1 MIKAFLQKAGNKLR
15 NIAKSGKKEHGK
27 AALAPAAALQP
38 AAEAVSA
45 NHIAADQT
53 PSAAMESA
61 APVRPRRP
69 RPKKERQEPE
79 WDLAQFQVEPEA
91 GKTRFH
97 DLDLPVAL
105 MHAIADLKFQYC
117 TPIQAQALPDA
128 LRGRDLIGRAST
140 GTGKSAVFLIT
151 IFTRLL
157 QDQNRGQAA
166 PVGSPRALIIAPTR
180 ELVIQIAKD
189 AKALAKYT
197 SLRIVAAYGGTDYR
211 KQEKSMTE
219 QVVDVVV
226 ATPGRL
232 LDFESKRII
241 TLNRAAIMVIDEAD
255 RMLDMGFIPDVR
267 RIIYK
272 TAAKEQRQTMLFSA
286 TFTDEVK
293 RLSAQWCRE
302 PITVETEADQVAV
315 ETVQQ
320 IVYLTTTAEKF
331 TVLYNLITSKEHE
344 RIIIFA
350 NMKNETRR
358 LSERLERH
366 GIACTLLSGDVPQ
379 EKRTARLEAFR
390 EGRVK
395 VMVATDVAG
404 RGIHIAGISHVI
416 NYTLPYEPEDYVHRI
431 GRTGRAGVS
440 GISISFACEE
450 DAFVLPEIETYIGET
465 LHCVQPD
472 ESLLTPVPAGQAKP
486 AGTGGRSGSG
496 TSSGHGHAGS
506 GGSRSGS
513 GARSGSYKGRRK

>member
-1 MIKAFLQKAGNKLR
+1 MIKAFLQKAGTKLR

-27 AALAPAAALQP
+27 AAIAPAALQP
-38 AAEAVSA
+38 ASEEVSA
-45 NHIAADQT
+45 AQVSTDQT
-53 PSAAMESA
+53 PSAAMDSP
-61 APVRPRRP
+61 APARPRRP

-79 WDLAQFQVEPEA
+79 WDVAQFQVEPLA

-105 MHAIADLKFQYC
+105 MHAIADLQFQYC

-157 QDQNRGQAA
+157 QEQNQGKTA

-272 TAAKEQRQTMLFSA
+272 TPPKEQRQTMLFSA

-450 DAFVLPEIETYIGET
+450 DAFVLPEIEAYIGET
-465 LHCVQPD
+465 LHCIQPD
-472 ESLLTPVPAGQAKP
+472 ESLLTPVPAGKAKP
-486 AGTGGRSGSG
+486 AGTGGR
-496 TSSGHGHAGS
+496 TSSGPGRAAS
-506 GGSRSGS
+506 GGS
-513 GARSGSYKGRRK
+513 RSGSYKGRRK

>member
-1 MIKAFLQKAGNKLR
+1 MIKVFLKKVGSKLR
-15 NIAKSGKKEHGK
+15 NIAKSGKKEHGNP
-27 AALAPAAALQP
+27 ANELPVPQSAVHQDVSPDQDLAELQR
-38 AAEAVSA
+38 
-45 NHIAADQT
+45 
-53 PSAAMESA
+53 ESA
-61 APVRPRRP
+61 EGEIVSRPRRP
-69 RPKKERQEPE
+69 PRPKRERQEPE
-79 WDLAQFQVEPEA
+79 WDLAQFAVEPVA

-97 DLDLPVAL
+97 DLDLPLVL
-105 MHAIADLKFQYC
+105 MHAIADLEFQFC

-128 LRGRDLIGRAST
+128 LLGRDLIGRAST
-140 GTGKSAVFLIT
+140 GTGKSAVFIIA

-157 QDQNRGQAA
+157 REQERGKSA
-166 PVGSPRALIIAPTR
+166 PVGTPRALIIAPTR

-197 SLRIVAAYGGTDYR
+197 NLKIVSAYGGTDYQ
-211 KQEKSMTE
+211 KQEKSMTQ

-232 LDFESKRII
+232 LDFESKKII
-241 TLNRAAIMVIDEAD
+241 NLNRAAIMVIDEAD

-272 TAAKEQRQTMLFSA
+272 TPPKEKRQTMLFSA
-286 TFTDEVK
+286 TFTPEVK
-293 RLSAQWCRE
+293 QLSAQWCKD
-302 PITVETEADQVAV
+302 PLTVETEADQVAV
-315 ETVQQ
+315 DTVQQ

-331 TVLYNLITSKEHE
+331 TVLYNLIANTEHE
-344 RIIIFA
+344 RIMVFT
-350 NMKNETRR
+350 NMKNEARR

-366 GIACTLLSGDVPQ
+366 GVKCTLLSGDVPQ
-379 EKRTARLEAFR
+379 EKRTSRLEAFR

-395 VMVATDVAG
+395 VMIATDVAG
-404 RGIHIAGISHVI
+404 RGIHITGISHVI

-450 DAFVLPEIETYIGET
+450 DAFVLPEIEEYLGEP
-465 LHCVQPD
+465 LHCIQPE
-472 ESLLTPVPAGQAKP
+472 ESLLATVPAGQPKP
-486 AGTGGRSGSG
+486 SGSGDREGASRGRSGG
-496 TSSGHGHAGS
+496 A
-506 GGSRSGS
+506 GSRSGS

>member
-1 MIKAFLQKAGNKLR
+1 MIKVFLKKVGNKLR
-15 NIAKSGKKEHGK
+15 NIARSGKKDHGNP
-27 AALAPAAALQP
+27 AIAQPVSPAAHNLEVLPEQALSGAQLESP
-38 AAEAVSA
+38 AGEAGS
-45 NHIAADQT
+45 
-53 PSAAMESA
+53 
-61 APVRPRRP
+61 RPRRP
-69 RPKKERQEPE
+69 PRPKRERQVAE
-79 WDLAQFQVEPEA
+79 WDLAQFQVEPVA

-97 DLDLPVAL
+97 DLDLPLEL
-105 MHAIADLKFQYC
+105 MHAIADLEFQFC

-128 LRGRDLIGRAST
+128 LLGRDLIGRAST
-140 GTGKSAVFLIT
+140 GTGKSAVFLIA

-157 QDQNRGQAA
+157 REQERGKA
-166 PVGSPRALIIAPTR
+166 PVGTPRALIIAPTR

-197 SLRIVAAYGGTDYR
+197 NLKIVSAYGGTDYQ

-232 LDFESKRII
+232 LDFESKKII
-241 TLNRAAIMVIDEAD
+241 NLNRAAIMVIDEAD

-272 TAAKEQRQTMLFSA
+272 TPPKEKRQTMLFSA

-293 RLSAQWCRE
+293 QLSAQWCKD

-315 ETVQQ
+315 DTVQQ

-331 TVLYNLITSKEHE
+331 TVLYNLIANTEHE
-344 RIIIFA
+344 RIMVFT
-350 NMKNETRR
+350 NMKNEARR

-366 GIACTLLSGDVPQ
+366 GVKCTLLSGDVPQ
-379 EKRTARLEAFR
+379 EKRTSRLEAFR

-395 VMVATDVAG
+395 VMIATDVAG
-404 RGIHIAGISHVI
+404 RGIHITGISHVI

-450 DAFVLPEIETYIGET
+450 DAFYLPEIEAYIGEP
-465 LHCVQPD
+465 LHCIQPD
-472 ESLLTPVPAGQAKP
+472 ESLLIAVPAGQP
-486 AGTGGRSGSG
+486 RPSGAGGRDGSGHGRSGG
-496 TSSGHGHAGS
+496 
-506 GGSRSGS
+506 GGSRGGSGS
-513 GARSGSYKGRRK
+513 RSGSYKGRRK

>member
-1 MIKAFLQKAGNKLR
+1 MIKAFLQKAGSKLKK
-15 NIAKSGKKEHGK
+15 IASSGKKEQGK
-27 AALAPAAALQP
+27 TASVPSAPQPSSPVELLSVQVSAEEPGAAAQ
-38 AAEAVSA
+38 AAEVVS
-45 NHIAADQT
+45 
-53 PSAAMESA
+53 P
-61 APVRPRRP
+61 RPRRP
-69 RPKKERQEPE
+69 RPKRERQEPE

-91 GKTRFH
+91 GKSRFH
-97 DLDLPVAL
+97 DLDLPLPL
-105 MHAIADLKFQYC
+105 MHAIADLKFQFC

-157 QDQNRGQAA
+157 QEQQRGQAA
-166 PVGSPRALIIAPTR
+166 PVGTPRALIIAPTR
-180 ELVIQIAKD
+180 ELVIQIVKD

-197 SLRIVAAYGGTDYR
+197 SLRIVAAYGGTDYQ

-232 LDFESKRII
+232 LDFESKKII

-272 TAAKEQRQTMLFSA
+272 TPPKEQRQTMLFSA

-302 PITVETEADQVAV
+302 PITVETEVDQVAV

-472 ESLLTPVPAGQAKP
+472 ESLLTPVPPGQAKP
-486 AGTGGRSGSG
+486 IGTGDRTSPGHGRS
-496 TSSGHGHAGS
+496 GS

-513 GARSGSYKGRRK
+513 GTRSGSYKGRRK

>member
-1 MIKAFLQKAGNKLR
+1 MIKVFLKKVGNKLR
-15 NIAKSGKKEHGK
+15 NIARSGKKDHGNPAIAQPGSQ
-27 AALAPAAALQP
+27 AAHHLEVLPEQALSGAQLESPAG
-38 AAEAVSA
+38 EAGS
-45 NHIAADQT
+45 
-53 PSAAMESA
+53 
-61 APVRPRRP
+61 RPRRP
-69 RPKKERQEPE
+69 PRPKRERQELE
-79 WDLAQFQVEPEA
+79 WDLTQFQVEPVA

-97 DLDLPVAL
+97 DLDLPLPL
-105 MHAIADLKFQYC
+105 MRAIADLKFQFC
-117 TPIQAQALPDA
+117 TPIQTQALPDA
-128 LRGRDLIGRAST
+128 LLGRDLIGRAST
-140 GTGKSAVFLIT
+140 GTGKSAVFLIA

-157 QDQNRGQAA
+157 REQERGKA
-166 PVGSPRALIIAPTR
+166 PVGTPRALIIAPTR

-197 SLRIVAAYGGTDYR
+197 NLKIVSAYGGTDYQ

-232 LDFESKRII
+232 LDFESKKII

-272 TAAKEQRQTMLFSA
+272 TPPKEKRQTMLFSA

-293 RLSAQWCRE
+293 QLSAQWCKE

-315 ETVQQ
+315 DTVQQ

-331 TVLYNLITSKEHE
+331 TVLYNLIANTEHE
-344 RIIIFA
+344 RIMVFT
-350 NMKNETRR
+350 NMKNEARR

-366 GIACTLLSGDVPQ
+366 GVKCTLLSGDVPQ

-395 VMVATDVAG
+395 VMIATDVAG
-404 RGIHIAGISHVI
+404 RGIHINGISHVI

-450 DAFVLPEIETYIGET
+450 DAFVLPEIEEYLGEP
-465 LHCVQPD
+465 LHCIQPE
-472 ESLLTPVPAGQAKP
+472 ESLLAAVPAGLPKP
-486 AGTGGRSGSG
+486 SGSGDREGASRGRSGG
-496 TSSGHGHAGS
+496 AGS
-506 GGSRSGS
+506 RGGS
-513 GARSGSYKGRRK
+513 GARSGAYKGRRK

>member
-1 MIKAFLQKAGNKLR
+1 MIKAFLKKAGNKLR
-15 NIAKSGKKEHGK
+15 NIARSGKKEHEHPARPESQH
-27 AALAPAAALQP
+27 AAHLEPAP
-38 AAEAVSA
+38 
-45 NHIAADQT
+45 
-53 PSAAMESA
+53 ESA
-61 APVRPRRP
+61 SLGEQQIESPVGEILSRPRRP
-69 RPKKERQEPE
+69 PRPKREKQIPE
-79 WDLAQFQVEPEA
+79 WDLAQFPVEPVA

-97 DLDLPVAL
+97 DLDLPLAL
-105 MHAIADLKFQYC
+105 MRAIADLEFQFC

-128 LRGRDLIGRAST
+128 LLGRDLIGRAST
-140 GTGKSAVFLIT
+140 GTGKSAVFLIA

-157 QDQNRGQAA
+157 QEQERGKA
-166 PVGSPRALIIAPTR
+166 PVGKPRALIIAPTR

-197 SLRIVAAYGGTDYR
+197 TLRIVSAYGGTDYR
-211 KQEKSMTE
+211 KQEKNLTE
-219 QVVDVVV
+219 QAVDVVV

-232 LDFESKRII
+232 LDYESKKII
-241 TLNRAAIMVIDEAD
+241 HLNRAAIMVIDEAD

-272 TAAKEQRQTMLFSA
+272 TPPKEQRQTMLFSA
-286 TFTDEVK
+286 TFTPEVK
-293 RLSAQWCRE
+293 QLSAQWCKD

-315 ETVQQ
+315 DTVQQ

-331 TVLYNLITSKEHE
+331 TVLYNLIAHKEHE
-344 RIIIFA
+344 RIMIFA
-350 NMKNETRR
+350 NMKNEARR

-366 GIACTLLSGDVPQ
+366 GVKCTLLTGDVPQ

-390 EGRVK
+390 EGKVK
-395 VMVATDVAG
+395 VMIATDVAG

-450 DAFVLPEIETYIGET
+450 DAFVLPEIEAYIGET

-472 ESLLTPVPAGQAKP
+472 ESLLVAVPAGQAKP
-486 AGTGGRSGSG
+486 SVAGDRDGAGHGRSGG
-496 TSSGHGHAGS
+496 
-506 GGSRSGS
+506 GGSRGGS
-513 GARSGSYKGRRK
+513 GTRSGSYKGRRK

>member
-1 MIKAFLQKAGNKLR
+1 MIKVFLKKVGSKLR
-15 NIAKSGKKEHGK
+15 NIARSGKKEDGNSAIVPPVAQPGVHQELSPDQVLPEQP
-27 AALAPAAALQP
+27 LASPVG
-38 AAEAVSA
+38 EAGS
-45 NHIAADQT
+45 
-53 PSAAMESA
+53 
-61 APVRPRRP
+61 RPRRP
-69 RPKKERQEPE
+69 PRPKRERQEPE
-79 WDLAQFQVEPEA
+79 WDLAQFQVEPVA

-97 DLDLPVAL
+97 DLDLPLPL
-105 MHAIADLKFQYC
+105 MHAIADLKFQFC
-117 TPIQAQALPDA
+117 TPIQTQALPDA
-128 LRGRDLIGRAST
+128 LLGRDLIGRAST
-140 GTGKSAVFLIT
+140 GTGKSAVFLIA

-157 QDQNRGQAA
+157 REQERGKS
-166 PVGSPRALIIAPTR
+166 PVGTPRALIIAPTR

-197 SLRIVAAYGGTDYR
+197 NLKIVSAYGGTDYQ

-232 LDFESKRII
+232 LDFESKKII

-272 TAAKEQRQTMLFSA
+272 TPPKEKRQTMLFSA

-293 RLSAQWCRE
+293 QLSAQWCKD

-331 TVLYNLITSKEHE
+331 TVLYNLIANTEHE
-344 RIIIFA
+344 RIMVFT
-350 NMKNETRR
+350 NMKNEARR

-366 GIACTLLSGDVPQ
+366 GVKCTLLSGDVPQ

-395 VMVATDVAG
+395 VMIATDVAG
-404 RGIHIAGISHVI
+404 RGIHINGISHVI

-450 DAFVLPEIETYIGET
+450 DAFVLPEIEEYLGEP
-465 LHCVQPD
+465 LHCIQPE
-472 ESLLTPVPAGQAKP
+472 ESLLAAVPAGQPKP
-486 AGTGGRSGSG
+486 SGSGDREGTSRGRSGG
-496 TSSGHGHAGS
+496 TGN
-506 GGSRSGS
+506 RSGS

>member
-1 MIKAFLQKAGNKLR
+1 MIKAFLKKAGNQLK
-15 NIAKSGKKEHGK
+15 NIAQSGKKVHGSAVSEHAAPQ
-27 AALAPAAALQP
+27 AALHQELSPEPAPSEVELESSAGA
-38 AAEAVSA
+38 AVSK
-45 NHIAADQT
+45 
-53 PSAAMESA
+53 SS
-61 APVRPRRP
+61 RP
-69 RPKKERQEPE
+69 RPKRERQKPE
-79 WDLAQFQVEPEA
+79 WDLSQFHVEPVVD
-91 GKTRFH
+91 KTRFH
-97 DLDLPVAL
+97 DLDLPLAL
-105 MHAIADLKFQYC
+105 MHAIADQEFQFC
-117 TPIQAQALPDA
+117 TPIQSQALPEA
-128 LRGRDLIGRAST
+128 LLGKDLIARAST
-140 GTGKSAVFLIT
+140 GTGKSAVFLIA

-157 QDQNRGQAA
+157 QEQERGKAA
-166 PVGSPRALIIAPTR
+166 PMGTPRALIIAPTR
-180 ELVIQIAKD
+180 ELVIQIVKD

-197 SLRIVAAYGGTDYR
+197 DLRIVSVYGGTDYR
-211 KQEKSMTE
+211 KQEKSLTDHP
-219 QVVDVVV
+219 VDVVV

-232 LDFESKRII
+232 LDFESKKILH
-241 TLNRAAIMVIDEAD
+241 LNRAAIMVLDEAD

-267 RIIYK
+267 KIIYK
-272 TAAKEQRQTMLFSA
+272 TPPKEQRQTMLFSA
-286 TFTDEVK
+286 TFTPEV
-293 RLSAQWCRE
+293 RQLSAQWCKD
-302 PITVETEADQVAV
+302 PITVETESDQVAV
-315 ETVQQ
+315 DTVQQ

-331 TVLYNLITSKEHE
+331 TVLYNLIAHKEHE
-344 RIIIFA
+344 RIMIFA

-366 GIACTLLSGDVPQ
+366 GVKCTLLSGDVPQ

-450 DAFVLPEIETYIGET
+450 DAFVLPEIEAYIGET

-472 ESLLTPVPAGQAKP
+472 ESLLIAVPPGQARP
-486 AGTGGRSGSG
+486 SGTGDRDGSGAGHGGRSGG
-496 TSSGHGHAGS
+496 
-506 GGSRSGS
+506 GGSRGGS

>member
-1 MIKAFLQKAGNKLR
+1 MIKVFLKKVGSKLR
-15 NIAKSGKKEHGK
+15 NIARSGKKEDGNSAIVPPVAQPGVHQELSPDQVLPEQP
-27 AALAPAAALQP
+27 LA
-38 AAEAVSA
+38 S
-45 NHIAADQT
+45 
-53 PSAAMESA
+53 
-61 APVRPRRP
+61 PVGETGSRPRRP
-69 RPKKERQEPE
+69 PRPKRERQEPE
-79 WDLAQFQVEPEA
+79 WDLAQFQVEPVA

-97 DLDLPVAL
+97 DLDLPLPL
-105 MHAIADLKFQYC
+105 MHAIADLKFQFC
-117 TPIQAQALPDA
+117 TPIQTQALPDA
-128 LRGRDLIGRAST
+128 LLGRDLIGRAST
-140 GTGKSAVFLIT
+140 GTGKSAVFLIA

-157 QDQNRGQAA
+157 REQERGKS
-166 PVGSPRALIIAPTR
+166 PVGTPRALIIAPTR

-197 SLRIVAAYGGTDYR
+197 NLKIVSAYGGTDYQ
-211 KQEKSMTE
+211 KQEKSMT
-219 QVVDVVV
+219 QQSVDVVV

-232 LDFESKRII
+232 LDFESKKII
-241 TLNRAAIMVIDEAD
+241 NLNRAAIMVIDEAD

-272 TAAKEQRQTMLFSA
+272 TPPKEKRQTMLFSA

-293 RLSAQWCRE
+293 QLSAQWCKD

-331 TVLYNLITSKEHE
+331 TVLYNLIANTEHE
-344 RIIIFA
+344 RIMVFT
-350 NMKNETRR
+350 NMKNEARR

-366 GIACTLLSGDVPQ
+366 GVKCTLLSGDVPQ

-395 VMVATDVAG
+395 VMIATDVAG
-404 RGIHIAGISHVI
+404 RGIHINGISHVI

-450 DAFVLPEIETYIGET
+450 DAFVLPEIEEYLGEP
-465 LHCVQPD
+465 LHCIQPE
-472 ESLLTPVPAGQAKP
+472 ESLLAAVPAGQPKP
-486 AGTGGRSGSG
+486 SGSGDREGTSRGRSGG
-496 TSSGHGHAGS
+496 TGN
-506 GGSRSGS
+506 RSGS

>member
-1 MIKAFLQKAGNKLR
+1 MIKAFLKKAGNKLR
-15 NIAKSGKKEHGK
+15 NIASSGKKEHGK
-27 AALAPAAALQP
+27 SAAHQELQP
-38 AAEAVSA
+38 AQALSE
-45 NHIAADQT
+45 QQR
-53 PSAAMESA
+53 MESSVPEKVA
-61 APVRPRRP
+61 KPQRP
-69 RPKKERQEPE
+69 RPKRERRQKPE
-79 WDLAQFQVEPEA
+79 WDLAQFQVEPVA

-97 DLDLPVAL
+97 DLDLPLPL
-105 MHAIADLKFQYC
+105 MHAIADLEFQFC

-128 LRGRDLIGRAST
+128 LQGKDLIARAST

-157 QDQNRGQAA
+157 QEQEQGKAA
-166 PVGSPRALIIAPTR
+166 PMGTPRALIIAPTR
-180 ELVIQIAKD
+180 ELVIQIVKD

-197 SLRIVAAYGGTDYR
+197 SLRIVSVYGGTDYR
-211 KQEKSMTE
+211 KQEKSLTE
-219 QVVDVVV
+219 QHVDVVV

-232 LDFESKRII
+232 LDFESKKILH
-241 TLNRAAIMVIDEAD
+241 LNRATIMVLDEAD

-267 RIIYK
+267 KIIYK
-272 TAAKEQRQTMLFSA
+272 TPPKESRQTMLFSA
-286 TFTDEVK
+286 TFTPEV
-293 RLSAQWCRE
+293 RQLSAQWCKE

-315 ETVQQ
+315 DTVQQ

-331 TVLYNLITSKEHE
+331 TVLYNMIANTEHE
-344 RIIIFA
+344 RIMVFT
-350 NMKNETRR
+350 NMKNEARR

-366 GIACTLLSGDVPQ
+366 GIKCTLLSGDVPQ

-395 VMVATDVAG
+395 VMIATDVAG

-450 DAFVLPEIETYIGET
+450 DAFVLPEIEEYIGET
-465 LHCVQPD
+465 LHCIQPD
-472 ESLLTPVPAGQAKP
+472 ESLLAAVPPGQARPAGDRERSAKS
-486 AGTGGRSGSG
+486 GGKGRSG
-496 TSSGHGHAGS
+496 AGS
-506 GGSRSGS
+506 RGGS